1 MILRM
6 KDHEFKLLSCYLM
19 KKKKTTQ
26 TLSSSLTEGLV
37 QPVIWLQEEFGE
49 MVGNNNRISLY

>member
-1 MILRM
+1 M
-6 KDHEFKLLSCYLM
+6 LLNE
-19 KKKKTTQ
+19 KKNTQ

-37 QPVIWLQEEFGE
+37 QLVIWLQEEFGE